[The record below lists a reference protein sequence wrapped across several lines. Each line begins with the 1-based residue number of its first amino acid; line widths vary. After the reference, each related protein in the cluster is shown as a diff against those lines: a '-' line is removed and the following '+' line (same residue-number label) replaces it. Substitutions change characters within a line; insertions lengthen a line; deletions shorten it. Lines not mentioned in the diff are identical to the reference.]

1 MTVSKRL
8 LDYYNR
14 ADIDTIEAGL
24 NWYNEA
30 NELAYRLGSD
40 LHDRDGNYFDTGITA
55 QVISALSP
63 AVSWGTNVKD
73 ATNMI
78 VGYHSNNAHNVVVS
92 TYGANKTKAIAIL
105 DGEITIQDKARK
117 TYSFYKNILLDDNY
131 VTIDRHA
138 YKALHGIKKGGSEAI
153 TPKRYDSA
161 TKAYQDTAK
170 QLGIKGYEL
179 QAIVWLQYKQEVGR

>member
-8 LDYYNR
+8 LDYYDR

-24 NWYNEA
+24 NWYSEA
-30 NELAYRLGSD
+30 NILAND
-40 LHDRDGNYFDTGITA
+40 LALQYYQDARTIA

-63 AVSWGTNVKD
+63 AVSWEVNKKD
-73 ATNMI
+73 AINLTHGFSKSI
-78 VGYHSNNAHNVVVS
+78 ARSIVVS
-92 TYGANKTKAIAIL
+92 TYGANKAKAISIL
-105 DGEITIQDKARK
+105 AGIVEIQEKARK

-161 TKAYQDTAK
+161 VRAYQETAK